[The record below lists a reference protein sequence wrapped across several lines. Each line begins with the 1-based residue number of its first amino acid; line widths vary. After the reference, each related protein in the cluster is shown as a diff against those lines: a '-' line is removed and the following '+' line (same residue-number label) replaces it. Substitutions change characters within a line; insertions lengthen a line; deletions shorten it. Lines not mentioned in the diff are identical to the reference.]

1 MCVQASRMS
10 YADSNFLIYV
20 SWDKCEAGKSTISGS
35 LLLDSAL
42 TIEEAQEKVAMY
54 KERAETFRKETW
66 DDPNVTRRYTYIDNR
81 REWWPAA
88 AAPPAKL
95 TADLPVE

>member
-1 MCVQASRMS
+1 MRGQASRMS

-20 SWDKCEAGKSTISGS
+20 SWDKREAGKSTISGS

-42 TIEEAQEKVAMY
+42 TVEEAQEKVAMY

-66 DDPNVTRRYTYIDNR
+66 DDPNVTRRYNYIDNR
-81 REWWPAA
+81 REWWPA
-88 AAPPAKL
+88 PAKL
-95 TADLPVE
+95 TATLPVE